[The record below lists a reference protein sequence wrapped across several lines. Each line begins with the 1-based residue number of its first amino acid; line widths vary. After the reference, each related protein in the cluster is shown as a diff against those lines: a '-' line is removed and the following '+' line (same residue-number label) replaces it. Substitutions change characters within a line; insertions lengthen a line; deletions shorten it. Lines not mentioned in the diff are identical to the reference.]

1 MEEKITKHRQM
12 MEFCHSHLTHNIFN
26 HCMRRFFF
34 GLVYVLKWLFSFS
47 VLLAWIDATCTQ
59 PFFEKASDR
68 CASLG
73 ASVTSYSELQAV
85 FNQGIDI

>member
-1 MEEKITKHRQM
+1 M

-47 VLLAWIDATCTQ
+47 VLLLWTDSTLDFAEAIAG
-59 PFFEKASDR
+59 

-73 ASVTSYSELQAV
+73 ASVTSYSELQTV
-85 FNQGIDI
+85 FNLGMDICRSVLAATQMN